1 MCGAWHG
8 WNYVRELEATC
19 AARVAADHGG
29 VLMDVIATKMMING
43 APRTIHYSAT
53 YGRFVDGRFW
63 ALTVTEG

>member
-1 MCGAWHG
+1 MCGGWHG

-29 VLMDVIATKMMING
+29 VLMDVIATKMMVKG

-53 YGRFVDGRFW
+53 YFMRVLQWRFVNGW
-63 ALTVTEG
+63 S